1 MSFKYRQKKI
11 ALINDIS
18 GYGRCSLAV
27 EIPVIS
33 ALKVQC
39 CPLITSIL
47 SNHTGYSTYF
57 FDDYTD
63 KMVPYIENWKKLGI
77 HFDGIATGFLGSKE
91 QIDIVKDF
99 IEYYKED
106 DTIVVIDP
114 VMGDHGRTYATYTK
128 EMCAAMKRLLEHAD
142 ITTPNLTEACVLTD
156 TQYHDGKWKLSDLY
170 DMACKITAQGPKKV
184 VITGIIQGDFLANYI
199 YEKGS
204 EPKIVRSHKLGTE
217 RSGTGD
223 IFASIISAD
232 AVNGVEFSESVKKA
246 SRFIS
251 RCIKKSIEL
260 DIPVKDGV
268 CFEEVLHTLK

>member
-77 HFDGIATGFLGSKE
+77 HFDGIATGFLGSME

-114 VMGDHGRTYATYTK
+114 VMGDHGRTYVTYTK
-128 EMCAAMKRLLEHAD
+128 EMCAAMKRLLENAD